1 MPTAHSAT
9 GASQRQMP
17 KRGLERGAPGVIGGL
32 QKMILREYL
41 EILDKH
47 DMWCSHLPNDSQL
60 AKMTESSLEK
70 QCLDIEKIFDEV
82 FNEKHTERLNSESDS
97 KEIL

>member
-1 MPTAHSAT
+1 
-9 GASQRQMP
+9 
-17 KRGLERGAPGVIGGL
+17 
-32 QKMILREYL
+32 MILREYL

-70 QCLDIEKIFDEV
+70 QCLDMEKIFDEV
-82 FNEKHTERLNSESDS
+82 FNEKHTEKLNHEYDI
-97 KEIL
+97 KEVL

>member
-1 MPTAHSAT
+1 MVLL
-9 GASQRQMP
+9 GDYR
-17 KRGLERGAPGVIGGL
+17 
-32 QKMILREYL
+32 KMILREYL

-47 DMWCSHLPNDSQL
+47 NIRCSHLPNDSQL

-82 FNEKHTERLNSESDS
+82 FNEKHTDRLNPEYDI
-97 KEIL
+97 KEVL

>member
-1 MPTAHSAT
+1 
-9 GASQRQMP
+9 
-17 KRGLERGAPGVIGGL
+17 
-32 QKMILREYL
+32 MILREYL

-47 DMWCSHLPNDSQL
+47 DMWCSHLPDDSQL

-82 FNEKHTERLNSESDS
+82 YAWCYAPELLELP
-97 KEIL
+97 KEIKQND

>member
-1 MPTAHSAT
+1 
-9 GASQRQMP
+9 
-17 KRGLERGAPGVIGGL
+17 
-32 QKMILREYL
+32 MILREYL

-47 DMWCSHLPNDSQL
+47 DIWCSHLPNDSQL

-82 FNEKHTERLNSESDS
+82 FNEKHTERLNHEYDI
-97 KEIL
+97 KEVI

>member
-1 MPTAHSAT
+1 
-9 GASQRQMP
+9 
-17 KRGLERGAPGVIGGL
+17 
-32 QKMILREYL
+32 MILREYL

-60 AKMTESSLEK
+60 AKMTESNLEK
-70 QCLDIEKIFDEV
+70 QCLDMEKIFDEV
-82 FNEKHTERLNSESDS
+82 FNKKYTERTNSKSDN